1 MAGYPRPMARENQT
15 PVVGRFKRPPTFE
28 LRRFVWGT
36 PDRLLVSGSFEG
48 LHDTP
53 ADAAAVLIVKAG
65 DAVHRL
71 PAVPDTVD
79 GPPENGRIWQAQF
92 AWQDPPVA
100 FGAAELQLGHLV
112 VELPEVSAR
121 RRRERPRLLPV
132 RRGELVESEPPRDTL
147 QIVDDPRAMDGPP
160 EEASADPGG
169 ASVGSQV
176 ALLAAQ
182 EEVREVRTALEQIQ
196 AELGRARDDLQA
208 ERDRRVT
215 DSERFREGL
224 ANVRG
229 LAEQA
234 VSAEQA
240 VVTRL
245 GAELRDAEA
254 ALETQGAE
262 TEALRAQLEA
272 ANTQRT
278 EAEAALETNEGQME
292 TLRTQLEAADARRTE
307 AEAAV
312 ETNAAQRE
320 TLRAQLEAADAAR
333 LEAEERVQAEAEALR
348 REVADLQSRCEEAE
362 HLRAELEKAHDSVEN
377 ARSDAE
383 RLLGR
388 LNSIRHDWEG

>member
-1 MAGYPRPMARENQT
+1 MARENET
-15 PVVGRFKRPPTFE
+15 PVVGRFQRPPTFE

-36 PDRLLVSGSFEG
+36 PDRLLISGSFEG
-48 LHDTP
+48 LRETP
-53 ADAAAVLIVKAG
+53 ADAAAILIVKAG
-65 DAVHRL
+65 ETVHRL

-100 FGAAELQLGHLV
+100 FGAAELQLGDLV
-112 VELPEVSAR
+112 VELPEASAR
-121 RRRERPRLLPV
+121 RRRDRPRLLPV
-132 RRGELVESEPPRDTL
+132 RRGELVESEPHRDTL
-147 QIVDDPRAMDGPP
+147 QIVDDPRDPADVPP
-160 EEASADPGG
+160 EEAAADAGG
-169 ASVGSQV
+169 GSVGSQV
-176 ALLAAQ
+176 ALLDAQ

-196 AELGRARDDLQA
+196 AEFGRARDDLQA
-208 ERDRRVT
+208 ERDRRVA

-262 TEALRAQLEA
+262 TEALRAQLEGA
-272 ANTQRT
+272 DTRRA
-278 EAEAALETNEGQME
+278 EAEAALETNEAQM
-292 TLRTQLEAADARRTE
+292 
-307 AEAAV
+307 
-312 ETNAAQRE
+312 E
-320 TLRAQLEAADAAR
+320 TLRAQLKAADAAR
-333 LEAEERVQAEAEALR
+333 TEAEERARTEGEALR

-362 HLRAELEKAHDSVEN
+362 HLRAELEKAHHSVEN

>member
-147 QIVDDPRAMDGPP
+147 QIVDDPRAMDVPP

-272 ANTQRT
+272 ANT
-278 EAEAALETNEGQME
+278 
-292 TLRTQLEAADARRTE
+292 
-307 AEAAV
+307 
-312 ETNAAQRE
+312 
-320 TLRAQLEAADAAR
+320 
-333 LEAEERVQAEAEALR
+333 
-348 REVADLQSRCEEAE
+348 
-362 HLRAELEKAHDSVEN
+362 
-377 ARSDAE
+377 
-383 RLLGR
+383 
-388 LNSIRHDWEG
+388 

>member
-147 QIVDDPRAMDGPP
+147 QIVDDPRAMDVPP